1 MLCGYYYTFIDKNEK
16 KSLRINLA
24 RYYNYKTGNYT
35 TSQINYEKDTSI
47 DPRNITKL
55 KDGTIYNKNRS
66 AEIAIHVV
74 PLNSSKKTNHIDY
87 DPTIDVKHPP
97 SKLAFAGL
105 VLLNLV
111 RGSLIWLTIWF
122 AAILLLNPQ
131 TSQFNWYL
139 DLVAVFGAML
149 LLKVFS
155 WVIDRFHLI
164 SVVKNNPEIYL
175 KLSKLRWKPAFIL
188 SMVNSIL
195 AGTGGIL
202 VFLSLQLL
210 EKEQSNI
217 ALLSG
222 LIGAIM
228 VTLIIYILWFSNAS
242 RVATIEHSLILDTLR
257 LTKEYTLRESWGC
270 TTISTFTRLAI
281 IGIIGYLNIGLI
293 EKSEDFSISQADMWL
308 SVGILTGLVV
318 FLQLTERRVNRRLV
332 CYFLNYCQRLPKSP
346 SSLLD
351 AYRDEEQPI
360 NPQMNN
366 IHQMNNMNNMSATN
380 QYNNQMG
387 MPQQHQPINRDN
399 NPVEQDY
406 VNETGTK
413 KIPVSIIQCPICHSE
428 VKSIY
433 NFCFECGAKL
443 DE

>member
-55 KDGTIYNKNRS
+55 KDGAIYNKNRS

-149 LLKVFS
+149 LLKVYS

-175 KLSKLRWKPAFIL
+175 KLSKLRWKTAFIL
-188 SMVNSIL
+188 SMANSIL
-195 AGTGGIL
+195 AVTGGIL

-217 ALLSG
+217 VLLSG
-222 LIGAIM
+222 
-228 VTLIIYILWFSNAS
+228 
-242 RVATIEHSLILDTLR
+242 
-257 LTKEYTLRESWGC
+257 K
-270 TTISTFTRLAI
+270 
-281 IGIIGYLNIGLI
+281 LNKFI
-293 EKSEDFSISQADMWL
+293 
-308 SVGILTGLVV
+308 
-318 FLQLTERRVNRRLV
+318 
-332 CYFLNYCQRLPKSP
+332 
-346 SSLLD
+346 
-351 AYRDEEQPI
+351 
-360 NPQMNN
+360 
-366 IHQMNNMNNMSATN
+366 
-380 QYNNQMG
+380 
-387 MPQQHQPINRDN
+387 
-399 NPVEQDY
+399 
-406 VNETGTK
+406 
-413 KIPVSIIQCPICHSE
+413 
-428 VKSIY
+428 
-433 NFCFECGAKL
+433 
-443 DE
+443 